1 MQSRA
6 INGGTSYWILSVFDT
21 LKLNDVCS
29 SADIIT
35 SGSALMISS
44 KEEKFTII
52 LRTFSDEALPVFL
65 ANFRPVSFYSLCVT
79 VIVIAYKCWQ
89 ERRAGIKCIHSSNW
103 YNSKAE
109 SLSRYLSQSKPLLS
123 FLSSL
128 HSLLWYPMTFFSL
141 FLSPPWLR
149 HCLKPQ
155 LEYCCSYQFYS
166 GRMTVKQ
173 KIAKDTNAEQRSN
186 FAQTTWV
193 SSYTS
198 KLVKSL

>member
-79 VIVIAYKCWQ
+79 VIVIAYKC
-89 ERRAGIKCIHSSNW
+89 
-103 YNSKAE
+103 
-109 SLSRYLSQSKPLLS
+109 
-123 FLSSL
+123 
-128 HSLLWYPMTFFSL
+128 
-141 FLSPPWLR
+141 
-149 HCLKPQ
+149 
-155 LEYCCSYQFYS
+155 
-166 GRMTVKQ
+166 
-173 KIAKDTNAEQRSN
+173 
-186 FAQTTWV
+186 
-193 SSYTS
+193 
-198 KLVKSL
+198 